1 MSRFIVGYSVLEEK
15 KMKSLRWIVLL
26 VVVLALVACGGQE
39 PAGEETEEGA
49 NNGAVTETD
58 APANAEVAEE
68 TPDAGTE
75 EEQAGGGEEGCA
87 EMTPVRLQLQ
97 WVAQSQ
103 FAGYYAAQENGFY
116 ADECLEVTILEG
128 AVEIVPQQVV
138 AAGDAEFGIAWVPK
152 MLASREQGADLVNIG
167 QVFQR
172 SGTLQ
177 IAWADSGI
185 TTVEDWA
192 GKRVGTWGFGNEW
205 EVFAALRQAGID
217 PDDPAQVTIVQQPF
231 DMSLLL
237 NREID
242 VAQAEIYNEYAQ
254 LLEATNPDTGEL
266 YQPED
271 FTVFDYNEVG
281 TAMLQDHIFVRES
294 WLAEEGSEEIATR
307 FLEASFRGW
316 IWCRDNFD
324 ACVQI
329 VLDAG
334 PTLGEGHMRW
344 MLNEINALIWPSPQG
359 IGVMDPALYE
369 QTVNIALDFGV
380 IQNQPDE
387 AALRTDLAE
396 AALAEIG
403 DLDTTGSGFAK
414 QEVEVTAGGE

>member
-1 MSRFIVGYSVLEEK
+1 M
-15 KMKSLRWIVLL
+15 RWNRWLVMFGAAILL
-26 VVVLALVACGGQE
+26 LALVACGGSTAE
-39 PAGEETEEGA
+39 EEVSDATEADSGAESESASDSESDAVSETE
-49 NNGAVTETD
+49 
-58 APANAEVAEE
+58 
-68 TPDAGTE
+68 AGD
-75 EEQAGGGEEGCA
+75 GCDSL
-87 EMTPVRLQLQ
+87 TPVTLQLQ

-103 FAGYYAAQENGFY
+103 FAGYYAAQDQGFY
-116 ADECLEVTILEG
+116 EDECLEITIREG

-172 SGTLQ
+172 SGTMQ

-185 TTVEDWA
+185 ETVEDWA

-217 PDDPAQVTIVQQPF
+217 PDAPDQVTIVQQPF

-242 VAQAEIYNEYAQ
+242 LAQAEVYNEYAQ
-254 LLEATNPDTGEL
+254 LLEATNPETGEL

-271 FTVFDYNEVG
+271 FTVFDYNDVG
-281 TAMLQDHIFVRES
+281 TAMLQDHIFVREE
-294 WLAEEGSEEIATR
+294 WLAESGNEEIAER

-324 ACVQI
+324 ACVEI
-329 VLDAG
+329 VLDNG
-334 PTLGEGHMRW
+334 TTLGEGHMRW
-344 MLNEINALIWPSPQG
+344 QLNEVNALIWPSPQG
-359 IGVMDPALYE
+359 IGVLDQDLYE
-369 QTVNIALDFGV
+369 QTVDISLDFGV
-380 IQNQPDE
+380 LENPPDD
-387 AALRTDLAE
+387 AAARTDLAE
-396 AALAEIG
+396 AALSEMG
-403 DLDTTGSGFAK
+403 DLDTTGEGFEK
-414 QEVEVTAGGE
+414 RDVEVTPGGE

>member
-1 MSRFIVGYSVLEEK
+1 MRRIT
-15 KMKSLRWIVLL
+15 KMRPLRWMMVALLL
-26 VVVLALVACGGQE
+26 VMGLMVLAACNGDDDVDVDDDV
-39 PAGEETEEGA
+39 
-49 NNGAVTETD
+49 GAVDVDDDVD
-58 APANAEVAEE
+58 AEDVAEE
-68 TPDAGTE
+68 IADEDACE
-75 EEQAGGGEEGCA
+75 ELI
-87 EMTPVRLQLQ
+87 PVTLQLQ

-103 FAGYYAAQENGFY
+103 FAGYYAAEANGFY
-116 ADECLEVTILEG
+116 EDQCLDVTILEG

-152 MLASREQGADLVNIG
+152 MLASREQGAELVNIG

-177 IAWADSGI
+177 VAWADSGI
-185 TTVEDWA
+185 ETVEDWR

-217 PDDPAQVTIVQQPF
+217 PNDPDEVTIVQQPF

-242 VAQAEIYNEYAQ
+242 LAQAEIYNEYAQ
-254 LLEATNPDTGEL
+254 LLEATNPETGEL

-271 FTVFDYNEVG
+271 FTVFDYNEIG
-281 TAMLQDHIFVRES
+281 TAMLQDHIFVREE
-294 WLAEEGSEEIATR
+294 WLEEEGNEEIAER
-307 FLEASFRGW
+307 FLAASFQGW

-324 ACVQI
+324 ACVDI

-344 MLNEINALIWPSPQG
+344 MLNEINALIWPSPLG
-359 IGVMDPALYE
+359 IGVMDPELYD
-369 QTVNIALDFGV
+369 QTVDIAVDFEV
-380 IQNQPDE
+380 IQDRPDDD
-387 AALRTDLAE
+387 ALRTDLAE
-396 AALAEIG
+396 GVVEELEAEG
-403 DLDTTGSGFAK
+403 LDVRGEDF
-414 QEVEVTAGGE
+414 ERLDVEVTPGGE